1 MPKGARSMRWLVFLL
16 IILMGIA
23 QGYPLYGSN
32 GLVNSTIYGAF
43 KEPFNPGDVNAGKNV
58 KLYVDMS
65 LGMNQSDD
73 KRTPQADYSLMD
85 MNDKV
90 YKMRPDYSKDL
101 QPGRWLIAF
110 VVPQE
115 AIPKSF
121 IINPSA
127 NFGDQF
133 LIDFDEVT
141 NATNNMTNF
150 IYYGVIGSKIESNRK
165 SIKLDVALT
174 NNASQNLPVSTKNF
188 TLVDQWN
195 WMYTSQDYDKYGQS
209 GFPTVELRPNQT
221 IRSMLIFNGLSPLS
235 RPVNLVYEYSKNSS
249 TVLDIDTESGLR
261 QATDSCGSCSG
272 GSCVGALPKD
282 TTLAGSIKASKAR
295 LAKVRE
301 ELSNN

>member
-1 MPKGARSMRWLVFLL
+1 MRWLVLFP
-16 IILMGIA
+16 IILLSIA

-65 LGMNQSDD
+65 LGMEQSDY
-73 KRTPQADYSLMD
+73 KGIPRADYSLMD

-90 YKMRPDYSKDL
+90 YKMRSDYSRDL
-101 QPGRWLIAF
+101 QPGRWLICF

-121 IINPSA
+121 IIRPSG
-127 NFGDQF
+127 NLGDQF

-141 NATNNMTNF
+141 NATTNMTNF
-150 IYYGVIGSKIESNRK
+150 VYYGVIGSKIESNRK

-174 NNASQNLPVSTKNF
+174 NNATENLPVSAKNF

-209 GFPTVELRPNQT
+209 GFPTIELRPNQT

-235 RPVNLVYEYSKNSS
+235 RPVNLVYEYSKNNS
-249 TVLDIDTESGLR
+249 TILDIDAESGLR
-261 QATDSCGSCSG
+261 QATGLCGSCSS
-272 GSCVGALPKD
+272 GSCGGALPQD

-301 ELSNN
+301 ELSSD